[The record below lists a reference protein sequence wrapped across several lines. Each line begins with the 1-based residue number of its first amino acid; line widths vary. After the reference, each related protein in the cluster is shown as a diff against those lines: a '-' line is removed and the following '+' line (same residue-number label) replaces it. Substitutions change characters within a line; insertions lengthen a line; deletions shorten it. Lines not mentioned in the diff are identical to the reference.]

1 MAPKAPLSARKPIAP
16 QAVVAESLPPKDSQ
30 PLQGQSSSPAIS
42 SDSDS
47 DEPGA
52 IVPPNITCR
61 RRGCNTTSSTS
72 IASGNRDDEECV
84 YHPGQALFHEGSKG
98 WTCCKR
104 RVLEFDEFLKI
115 EGCKKRKRHLFVG
128 KKKDESQEEIV
139 KDVRHDFYQT
149 PTTVI
154 ASLFLKKIDKLA
166 AKIKFSSSQTIALN
180 LPTTDKKRYQTE
192 IPTFGPIDTKASTYK
207 IMGTK
212 LELTLVK
219 ADGASWPVLRSD
231 EKRSGDIIQ
240 LGQAGT
246 A

>member
-30 PLQGQSSSPAIS
+30 TLQGQSSSPAIS

-154 ASLFLKKIDKLA
+154 ASLFLKKIDKSA
-166 AKIKFSSSQTIALN
+166 ARSSSRPRRRLLLI
-180 LPTTDKKRYQTE
+180 YQRLTR
-192 IPTFGPIDTKASTYK
+192 S
-207 IMGTK
+207 GTK
-212 LELTLVK
+212 RRFQPLAPLTLRPRPTRLWVQ
-219 ADGASWPVLRSD
+219 S
-231 EKRSGDIIQ
+231 
-240 LGQAGT
+240 
-246 A
+246 